1 MKELV
6 LLRQKLKLSQTEIA
20 RFTGYDVHWIT
31 ACETGNKNA
40 GRKLKERYKIILD
53 NYALFL
59 HNIEQYKKPKNTKR
73 LIKKEV

>member
-6 LLRQKLKLSQTEIA
+6 LLRQKLKLSQMDIA
-20 RFTGYDVHWIT
+20 RFTGYAVQWIT
-31 ACETGNKNA
+31 ACETGRREA
-40 GRKLKERYKIILD
+40 GRKLKERYKLILD